1 MTSSPC
7 QAPPRSAAAGSM
19 ASGPPSSPHVS
30 LSRLM
35 LGCFDMGLSFLGRS
49 SAPFWVPLLPSPA
62 TTTAT
67 AAAASVEEEA
77 GAESSSSRGGVPPP
91 PPTFDLWRLAIER
104 VTISALVP
112 PTGGLPPAASGG
124 LDVSA
129 AAATASAS
137 AAEAALS
144 AAADVVQRWLRAR
157 GASAADA
164 SASAAAAAAAGLGH
178 SSAYVGLLASAAHD
192 VLLPPPLLVRLV
204 AMTNTVG

>member
-1 MTSSPC
+1 
-7 QAPPRSAAAGSM
+7 
-19 ASGPPSSPHVS
+19 
-30 LSRLM
+30 M

-62 TTTAT
+62 TTTAAAAA

-77 GAESSSSRGGVPPP
+77 GAESDSSSRGGVPPP